1 MNPNSMHQ
9 LSQWRNEVLS
19 KINVGAY
26 FPIVVIG
33 NKIDL
38 KAENRAKQKET
49 DINDKWSKEIQWCRM
64 NSYSHFET
72 SSKENVGIE
81 EAISKMTS
89 LAFRASIINEKEG
102 HRSLLGKKI
111 DLENLYTSETKGVLK
126 IIWGFLAGDDTN
138 CGISFSA

>member
-1 MNPNSMHQ
+1 MHQ

-19 KINVGAY
+19 KINVGVY

-33 NKIDL
+33 NKTDL
-38 KAENRAKQKET
+38 KAENRPKQKET
-49 DINDKWSKEIQWCRM
+49 DILDINDKWSKEIQWCRM

-81 EAISKMTS
+81 EAMLKMAS
-89 LAFRASIINEKEG
+89 LAFRASVINEKEG
-102 HRSLLGKKI
+102 HHGLLGKKI

-126 IIWGFLAGDDTN
+126 IVWDFLAGDDTN
-138 CGISFSA
+138 YGIRFSA